1 MELAGVW
8 RVWCGGWR
16 QRWDTRV
23 DGMSGGSEPGG
34 KTTRLAGGYVVL
46 SGIKRGWRGRA
57 RMKLGSVCVCMHG
70 RVCQGWGDPEQLT
83 DASEPALWR
92 RGGLGFI

>member
-1 MELAGVW
+1 MGLAGVW

-57 RMKLGSVCVCMHG
+57 RMKVGSVCVCVCVCVCARA
-70 RVCQGWGDPEQLT
+70 RVCVHAWLYMSGMGRP
-83 DASEPALWR
+83 
-92 RGGLGFI
+92 